1 MLESSK
7 VPALTRAI
15 DILNLIARIGPCSA
29 ATIIDTLGIPK
40 STAYLLLNELRRQRF
55 LSLDDAPRDKCTL
68 SCAINGIHAAFHYL
82 KKNYISGCVMT
93 VPTG

>member
-55 LSLDDAPRDKCTL
+55 LSEKRCKPSPNAGGDIRRKARR
-68 SCAINGIHAAFHYL
+68 A
-82 KKNYISGCVMT
+82 
-93 VPTG
+93 